1 MKLDIRIIIRLNELI
16 NAEQTGSPKELASKL
31 DISIR
36 TVHNYIDFMKKDMK
50 APIIYDFQRL
60 SYVYEEECEFNF
72 NAVEK

>member
-1 MKLDIRIIIRLNELI
+1 MDIRIIIRLNELI
-16 NAEQTGSPKELASKL
+16 NSEQTGSPKELASKL

-36 TVHNYIDFMKKDMK
+36 TVYNYIAFMKKEMK
-50 APIIYDFQRL
+50 APIIYDYQRL

>member
-1 MKLDIRIIIRLNELI
+1 MDIRIIIRLNELI

-36 TVHNYIDFMKKDMK
+36 TVHNYIAFMKKEMQ

>member
-1 MKLDIRIIIRLNELI
+1 MDIRIIIRLNELI
-16 NAEQTGSPKELASKL
+16 AAEQTGSPKELASKL

-36 TVHNYIDFMKKDMK
+36 TVYNYIAFMKKEMK
-50 APIIYDFQRL
+50 APIVYDFQRL

>member
-1 MKLDIRIIIRLNELI
+1 M
-16 NAEQTGSPKELASKL
+16 AEQTGSPKELASKL

-36 TVHNYIDFMKKDMK
+36 TVYNYIAFMKKEMK
-50 APIIYDFQRL
+50 APITYDFQRL

>member
-1 MKLDIRIIIRLNELI
+1 MDIRIIIRLNELI

-36 TVHNYIDFMKKDMK
+36 TVYNYIAFMKKEMK
-50 APIIYDFQRL
+50 APIIYDYQRL

>member
-1 MKLDIRIIIRLNELI
+1 MDIRIIIRLNELI
-16 NAEQTGSPKELASKL
+16 NSEQTGSPKELASKL

-36 TVHNYIDFMKKDMK
+36 TVHNYIAFMKKEMK

-60 SYVYEEECEFNF
+60 SYVYEKECEFNF

>member
-1 MKLDIRIIIRLNELI
+1 MDIRIIIRLNELI

-36 TVHNYIDFMKKDMK
+36 TVYNYIAFMKKEMK

>member
-1 MKLDIRIIIRLNELI
+1 MDIRIIIRLNELI
-16 NAEQTGSPKELASKL
+16 MAEQTGSPKELASKL

-36 TVHNYIDFMKKDMK
+36 TVYNYIAFMKKEMK
-50 APIIYDFQRL
+50 APITYDFQRL

>member
-1 MKLDIRIIIRLNELI
+1 MDIRIIIRLNELI
-16 NAEQTGSPKELASKL
+16 NSEQTGSPKELASKL

-36 TVHNYIDFMKKDMK
+36 TVYNYIAFMKKEMK

-72 NAVEK
+72 NALEK

>member
-1 MKLDIRIIIRLNELI
+1 MDIRIIIRLNELI
-16 NAEQTGSPKELASKL
+16 NSEQTGSPKELASKL

-36 TVHNYIDFMKKDMK
+36 TVYNYIAFMKKEMK

>member
-1 MKLDIRIIIRLNELI
+1 LDIRIIIRLNELI
-16 NAEQTGSPKELASKL
+16 AAEQTGSPKELASKL

-36 TVHNYIDFMKKDMK
+36 SVYNYIAFMKKEMK
-50 APIIYDFQRL
+50 APISYDFQRL